1 MKVILRQ
8 NTEGLGQ
15 IGEVV
20 DVKDG
25 YARNFLI
32 PRKLAYV
39 ALAGNLKA
47 LEEEKKTLSKKR
59 EQELAAAET
68 LAAELEKVSVTIPVQ
83 VGEEDRIF
91 GSVTTQM
98 ISDALKEKGNEI
110 DKRKIEIDEPIK
122 ALGIYS
128 VSIKLHPSVSAKIKV
143 WVVRE

>member
-32 PRKLAYV
+32 PRKLAYA
-39 ALAGNLKA
+39 ALKGNIKA

-68 LAAELEKVSVTIPVQ
+68 LAAELERVSVTIPVQ

>member
-32 PRKLAYV
+32 PRKLAYA
-39 ALAGNLKA
+39 ALKGNVKA

-59 EQELAAAET
+59 EQELASAEK
-68 LAAELEKVSVTIPVQ
+68 LASELEKISVTIQVQ
-83 VGEEDRIF
+83 VGEEDKIF
-91 GSVTTQM
+91 GSVTAQM
-98 ISDALKEKGNEI
+98 ISDALKEKGHEI
-110 DKRKIEIDEPIK
+110 DKRKIEIEESIK
-122 ALGIYS
+122 ALGIYGI
-128 VSIKLHPSVSAKIKV
+128 SIRLHPSVSAKIKV

>member
-68 LAAELEKVSVTIPVQ
+68 LAAELERVSVTIPVQ

>member
-32 PRKLAYV
+32 PRKLAYT
-39 ALAGNLKA
+39 ALGGNIRA

-59 EQELAAAET
+59 EQELAAAERS
-68 LAAELEKVSVTIPVQ
+68 ASEIEKVSVTIPVQ
-83 VGEEDRIF
+83 VGEEDKIF
-91 GSVTTQM
+91 GSVTAQM
-98 ISDALKEKGNEI
+98 ISDALKEKGHEI
-110 DKRKIEIDEPIK
+110 DKRKIEIEEPIK
-122 ALGIYS
+122 ALGIYG